1 MVGINSRF
9 AIKLKVLAYFT
20 VLGCHRVCID
30 ANTLI
35 LFDLIG

>member
-1 MVGINSRF
+1 MVGSRF

-35 LFDLIG
+35 LFDLVG